1 MSVDSDRELESG
13 DDKESDVRLFIILFH
28 YNVEAFSCFFNHCF
42 FFQQHSDEDFDQE
55 EEGHNNIAK
64 VSNQPAGQIH

>member
-1 MSVDSDRELESG
+1 MSRPFL
-13 DDKESDVRLFIILFH
+13 
-28 YNVEAFSCFFNHCF
+28 AFLTIV

-64 VSNQPAGQIH
+64 VSNQPAGEIH